1 MVARE
6 VKYNGL
12 PVISYFPAR
21 ATIFRHNTF
30 FRLCASRYGFYLIC
44 DDLIGY
50 IFIMQ
55 ISISDNGPI
64 FLNTS
69 AGGDG

>member
-1 MVARE
+1 MVCLYYRIF
-6 VKYNGL
+6 L
-12 PVISYFPAR
+12 PGRRCFGI
-21 ATIFRHNTF
+21 TLF

-64 FLNTS
+64 SLNTS